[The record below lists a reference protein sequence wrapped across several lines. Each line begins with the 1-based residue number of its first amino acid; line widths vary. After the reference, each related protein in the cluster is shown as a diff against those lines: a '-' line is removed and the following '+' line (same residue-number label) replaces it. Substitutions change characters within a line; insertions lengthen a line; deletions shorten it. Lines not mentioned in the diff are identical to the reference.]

1 MIIQL
6 QENMMRVKAEE
17 RGQLNMSKEEKE
29 LVDKTR
35 GEVLKQ
41 QLPLGL
47 LLSPWSPLRRV

>member
-1 MIIQL
+1 MINQL
-6 QENMMRVKAEE
+6 QENMIRVKAEE
-17 RGQLNMSKEEKE
+17 RGQLNLSKEEKE

-47 LLSPWSPLRRV
+47 LLSPWSPMRRV